1 MKNAFIRNKRNYK
14 RVKSSMSY
22 QFNLSKRD
30 PRFSYGHL
38 DKSLQKYES
47 LNQENNN
54 IINKEKRIDFN
65 FSKIHL
71 DVINILDKCQNED
84 DDKSFENSNI
94 NSGDRNQK
102 IRKSNTREFE
112 SKNI

>member
-22 QFNLSKRD
+22 QFNLSKRE

-54 IINKEKRIDFN
+54 KINKEKRIDFN

-84 DDKSFENSNI
+84 DDKSLKIVILIQVIEIKKYENQILENL
-94 NSGDRNQK
+94 NQK
-102 IRKSNTREFE
+102 
-112 SKNI
+112 NI